1 MNLANRQRG
10 MTFLG
15 WVFTLGLIGAVSLL
29 VLKLVPMYME
39 SFKVDKAL
47 ESLVE
52 QPNINHQSATEI
64 YKGFVRRMNIEDV
77 KRFTE
82 RNVRSYVLVEKNG
95 PNVTIT
101 VEYQAKAKLFRELS
115 LVADFVKTAS
125 NS

>member
-15 WVFTLGLIGAVSLL
+15 WVFTLGLIGSVALL
-29 VLKLVPMYME
+29 VMKLFPMYME
-39 SFKVDKAL
+39 SFKVDAAL

-52 QPNINHQSATEI
+52 EPNIAHQSRSQI
-64 YKGFVRRMNIEDV
+64 YAGFVRRMDIEDV
-77 KRFTE
+77 KRFNE
-82 RNVRSYVLVEKNG
+82 RNVRSYVTIEKTG

-101 VEYQAKAKLFRELS
+101 VEYQAKADLFRELS